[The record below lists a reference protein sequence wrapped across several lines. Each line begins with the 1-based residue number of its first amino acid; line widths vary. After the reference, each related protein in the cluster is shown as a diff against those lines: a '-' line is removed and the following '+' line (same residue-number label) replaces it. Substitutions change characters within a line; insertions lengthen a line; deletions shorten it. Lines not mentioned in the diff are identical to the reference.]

1 MTFAKELELKKKKMN
16 KQTNKERLAELGYEK
31 SVVFVSPE
39 YDSAIIGV
47 DSNERVV
54 YDFDKMVECLMTN
67 DKMSYDDAVE
77 WIEYN
82 TIRALPYITNSP
94 IVMYPFDADSD
105 GINENLEYHF
115 DPKEQKDRIVEWIRG
130 WFEENGK
137 DCNAVIGLSGG
148 KDSTI
153 AAALCVEALGNDRVI
168 GVALPDMLQGINE
181 ADKIAEHLGIKFMT
195 IPIGNA
201 CWYLKKAKD
210 ASGEVFEWS
219 TQTEQNIPPRIR
231 MAMLYAVS
239 QSFNG
244 RVVGTCNLSENYI
257 GYMTRWGD
265 QASDFE
271 PLAGL
276 TVTEVRAIGHELGL
290 PAEWVDKVPDDGLP
304 KSCPDEEKFGF
315 SYETLDMYIRFK
327 VCDDEAIKAKIDA
340 MHKKNLFKLMPQP
353 VYKPDLW
360 R

>member
-1 MTFAKELELKKKKMN
+1 MKKN
-16 KQTNKERLAELGYEK
+16 RAILNELGYEN
-31 SVVFVSPE
+31 STILRD
-39 YDSAIIGV
+39 YDYDEAIIGV

-54 YDFDKMVECLMTN
+54 YDYDKMVECLMSEE
-67 DKMSYDDAVE
+67 KMSYEEAVE
-77 WIEYN
+77 WIDYN
-82 TIRALPYITNSP
+82 TIRALPYMPKSP
-94 IVMYPFDADSD
+94 IIMYPFDED
-105 GINENLEYHF
+105 GINENLEYTF
-115 DPKEQKDRIVEWIRG
+115 DAREQKDKVVKWIRD
-130 WFEENGK
+130 WFAENGPG
-137 DCNAVIGLSGG
+137 CNAVIGLSGG

-168 GVALPDMLQGINE
+168 GVALPDMLQGIND
-181 ADKIAEHLGIKFMT
+181 ADKIAEYLGIKFMT
-195 IPIGNA
+195 LPIGNA
-201 CWYLKKAKD
+201 CWHLKKAKD
-210 ASGEVFEWS
+210 SVGESFEWS
-219 TQTEQNIPPRIR
+219 TQTEQNIPAR
-231 MAMLYAVS
+231 MRMVMLYALS

-271 PLAGL
+271 PLGAF

-315 SYETLDMYIRFK
+315 SYETLDNYIRFG
-327 VCDDEAIKAKIDA
+327 VCENEEVKAKIDS

-353 VYKPDLW
+353 IYRPDLW
-360 R
+360 Q